1 MYIPIFPL
9 NGAVLFPRTN
19 LPLNIFEDR
28 YIAMVDYA
36 LSKDRLIGMIQ
47 SKNTGELFNI
57 GCVGKIISFN
67 ETNDG
72 RYLINLE
79 GINCFIIKKEIAKQY
94 NFRIVDAMI
103 LENNDK
109 KNHKLKSELKNKI
122 LDSFKRYIKE
132 KNININLNEI
142 TDIQTEQ
149 LAKFIAMVSPFDD
162 IDKQMLLEI
171 TETEEFCEKLLS
183 ILEIDTANPS
193 QEKIFN

>member
-79 GINCFIIKKEIAKQY
+79 GINCFVIKKEIAKQH

-122 LDSFKRYIKE
+122 LDSFRRYIKE

-142 TDIQTEQ
+142 TNIQTEQ

-193 QEKIFN
+193 QEKTLN

>member
-1 MYIPIFPL
+1 MRIPIFPL
-9 NGAVLFPRTN
+9 NGAVLFPKTN

-47 SKNTGELFNI
+47 SKKTGELFKI
-57 GCVGKIISFN
+57 GCLGKIISFS

-79 GINCFIIKKEIAKQY
+79 GINCFIIKKELTKQY
-94 NFRIVDAMI
+94 NFRIVDAII
-103 LENNDK
+103 LENNFK
-109 KNHKLKSELKNKI
+109 KNYKLKAELKNNI

-142 TDIQTEQ
+142 SNIKTEQ
-149 LAKFIAMVSPFDD
+149 LAKFIAMISPFDD
-162 IDKQMLLEI
+162 VDKQMLLEI
-171 TETEEFCEKLLS
+171 TEAEVFCEKLLS
-183 ILEIDTANPS
+183 ILEIETANS
-193 QEKIFN
+193 NQERILN